1 MMLQRHII
9 FILLIFTLLVT
20 VSATEKV
27 SLVRDGKPVSAIIL
41 PARATSTAQFSAME
55 LRHHIKMISGAKLP
69 IIKEGEPFNG
79 FGIYVGET
87 DFARKNGFRGEDF
100 RLEESQIKFTPS
112 GVILI
117 GRDLQAF
124 GKPVYGT
131 FTNVPYFFGYHK
143 GTLYAAYNF
152 LERYLGI
159 RWYAPTDTGTAFIRG
174 NPLKSSRKISGRNR
188 R

>member
-1 MMLQRHII
+1 MLQRHII

-87 DFARKNGFRGEDF
+87 DFARKNGSGARFPAGGIADQVHSIRRNSDRGATFRHSEN
-100 RLEESQIKFTPS
+100 RSMEPLRTS
-112 GVILI
+112 LI
-117 GRDLQAF
+117 SSATTKELCMRRTIF
-124 GKPVYGT
+124 W
-131 FTNVPYFFGYHK
+131 N
-143 GTLYAAYNF
+143 
-152 LERYLGI
+152 GI
-159 RWYAPTDTGTAFIRG
+159 SVSAGMRRPIQEPRSSRG

>member
-100 RLEESQIKFTPS
+100 RLRKT
-112 GVILI
+112 GLW
-117 GRDLQAF
+117 
-124 GKPVYGT
+124 
-131 FTNVPYFFGYHK
+131 N
-143 GTLYAAYNF
+143 LYERPLF
-152 LERYLGI
+152 LRL
-159 RWYAPTDTGTAFIRG
+159 P
-174 NPLKSSRKISGRNR
+174 
-188 R
+188 